1 MKIRLGR
8 DALAEAVTWAA
19 RALPA
24 RSPVPVLACLLLTAS
39 DGRLTVSGFD
49 YEVSAK
55 FDAEAEV
62 LEPGTVLVSG
72 RLLSEIARSLPDLP
86 VEVSTDDTDAVLTCG
101 ASRFELPT
109 VPVEDYPKLPEMPPH
124 LGTIDGAVFASA
136 VAQVAVA
143 AGRDDT
149 LPVLTGVRIEIK
161 GSTLRMVST
170 DRYRLAVRD
179 VTWRPA
185 DPQAE
190 LEEVALVP
198 ARSLHEIA
206 RSLSKGDEVS
216 IGLSTD
222 ESSGAALIGLGAGPR
237 RATSRLLGT
246 DFIKYQSVF
255 PETYVGSA
263 VIDRVALL
271 EAAKRVALVTERNS
285 QMRLTLAP
293 GQITVDAGSSVE
305 ARGRETLP
313 AHYEGEGICFPANP
327 TYITEGLTMIDAPFL
342 ELSYTTPTKPA
353 VFTART
359 ELDSEHDPSYRY
371 LFMPLRS
378 V

>member
-1 MKIRLGR
+1 VKIRLGR

-24 RSPVPVLACLLLTAS
+24 RPPVPVLAGLLLTAS

-55 FDAEAEV
+55 FDAEADV

-86 VEVSTDDTDAVLTCG
+86 VELSTDDTYAVLTCG

-109 VPVEDYPKLPEMPPH
+109 IPVEDYPKLPEMPPV

-136 VAQVAVA
+136 VAQVAIV
-143 AGRDDT
+143 AGRDDS
-149 LPVLTGVRIEIK
+149 LPVFTGVYIEIN

-179 VTWRPA
+179 VAWRPA

-190 LEEVALVP
+190 LKEVALVP
-198 ARSLHEIA
+198 AKSLHEIA
-206 RSLSKGDEVS
+206 KSLSKGDEVS

-222 ESSGAALIGLGAGPR
+222 KSSGAALIGLGAGPR
-237 RATSRLLGT
+237 RATSRLLAS

-263 VIDRVALL
+263 IIDRVALL
-271 EAAKRVALVTERNS
+271 EATKRVSLVTERNAR
-285 QMRLTLAP
+285 MRLTLES

-305 ARGRETLP
+305 ARGREIVP
-313 AHYEGEGICFPANP
+313 AHYDGEGICFPVNP
-327 TYITEGLTMIDAPFL
+327 SYTVEGLMVIDAPYL
-342 ELSYTTPTKPA
+342 ELSFTAPTKPA
-353 VFTART
+353 VFTARAG
-359 ELDSEHDPSYRY
+359 LDAEHDPSYRY
-371 LFMPLRS
+371 LFMPLRA